1 MTRPFVAAVLA
12 GTVVIAG
19 HAQSQSVVVAGRV
32 VSAETGDPLPHAR
45 VIVYTDALPLP
56 SVFTDGQGRFA
67 SQPVPASG
75 RYRLS
80 VTKAGYALT
89 SVAGASLTSS
99 DLDVRMPRAAAISGR
114 VVDVLGE
121 PAAGVP
127 VSLYHDRPPAP
138 GSPPS
143 KRVTTDDFGEYR
155 FGGLAEG
162 TYFVNTTTQRQ
173 SETTGR
179 FEQTNTY
186 FPGVAAPADAQ
197 GITVKAGDERTA
209 VDFAGIDVQ
218 PNALTVGATNTVI
231 LVNGTP
237 TVPRPIAGSAV
248 IRGTVTRTDGLPLV
262 HATVTTT
269 VPQGFLLG
277 QNRVPGPKSVQ
288 TDENGNY
295 ELGDLP
301 AGTYRVVAGKLGYT
315 GAAYGNRADDPQTGT
330 PIQIAEGQIKTK
342 IDITLPRYSAMTG
355 HVLDEYGDPVENV
368 MVTASQIR
376 FSAGRRRLSN
386 VGLNRP
392 TDDLGRYRLYG
403 FQPGQYIVTA
413 TPGQVLPN
421 QPMSDLSGYAPTY
434 FPGTPTAAEAQF
446 VPVPRSQDVTG
457 LDFVLVPTP
466 TATISGRKLGSDGQ
480 PMGGSLTLMQSNR
493 SGAIVTPGTGARIED
508 DGRFEFPNVAPGDYV
523 IQADRGTAGPGVEGD
538 FVAQFVTVSG
548 TDVPGVLLQ
557 ATPGSTLSGRVVFD
571 GDGPSPSVRALRIVP
586 ERADLDRTPN
596 SIARGDVAQD
606 LTFRVSGLHG
616 PRRIGVEG
624 APPGWSLK
632 SVVAAGA
639 DVTDAPLPFGAPDQ
653 SLSDVQV
660 ILTNRVTEL
669 IGTVVNARGEPTREY
684 TLLVFP
690 EDRERWY
697 AGSRY
702 FRRASPEARGF
713 VDVRGLPPGEYFV
726 APVFGVSVLRDG
738 ADAWQDPEFL
748 ESIAQRAARA
758 TLTEGQ
764 KLSIS
769 ARVITP

>member
-1 MTRPFVAAVLA
+1 M
-12 GTVVIAG
+12 
-19 HAQSQSVVVAGRV
+19 
-32 VSAETGDPLPHAR
+32 
-45 VIVYTDALPLP
+45 
-56 SVFTDGQGRFA
+56 
-67 SQPVPASG
+67 
-75 RYRLS
+75 S

-89 SVAGASLTSS
+89 TIAGSALTSS
-99 DLDVRMPRAAAISGR
+99 DVDIRMARAAAISGR
-114 VVDVLGE
+114 VVDGFGE
-121 PAAGVP
+121 PAAGVQ
-127 VSLYHDRPPAP
+127 VALYRDRLPAP
-138 GSPPS
+138 GLPVIAPV
-143 KRVTTDDFGEYR
+143 KRAATDDLGEYR
-155 FGGLAEG
+155 FGGLTEG
-162 TYFVNTTTQRQ
+162 TYFVNTMTQRP

-179 FEQTNTY
+179 FEQTITY
-186 FPGVAAPADAQ
+186 FPNASTIADAQ
-197 GITVKAGDERTA
+197 GVTLKPGDERTG
-209 VDFAGIDVQ
+209 VDFAGIDSQ
-218 PNALTVGATNTVI
+218 PNGFVVGPVI
-231 LVNGTP
+231 NINGTP
-237 TVPRPIAGSAV
+237 TGPKPIIGDAV
-248 IRGTVTRTDGLPLV
+248 IRGTVTRTDGLPLA

-269 VPQGFLLG
+269 VPQTLL
-277 QNRVPGPKSVQ
+277 QNRISGPKSVQ

-301 AGTYRVVAGKLGYT
+301 GGSYRVTATKLGYT
-315 GAAYGNRADDPQTGT
+315 SAVYGQRPDDSQPGA
-330 PIQIAEGQIKTK
+330 PIQVADGQIKSK
-342 IDITLPRYSAMTG
+342 IDITLPRWSAMTG

-368 MVTASQIR
+368 EVTASQIR
-376 FSAGRRRLSN
+376 FSAGRRRLNSI
-386 VGLNRP
+386 GLSRP

-403 FQPGQYIVTA
+403 YQPGQFVITA
-413 TPGQVLPN
+413 APGQVFPN
-421 QPMSDLSGYAPTY
+421 QPVSDLSGYAPTY
-434 FPGTPTAAEAQF
+434 FPGTPSPAEAQL

-466 TATISGRKLGSDGQ
+466 TATISGKKLGSDGE
-480 PMGGSLTLMQSNR
+480 PMGGSLTLTQSNR

-523 IQADRGTAGPGVEGD
+523 IQADRGTAGPGLEGD

-548 TDVPGVLLQ
+548 TDLPGVLLQ
-557 ATPGSTLSGRVVFD
+557 AMPGSTLSGRVIFD
-571 GDGPSPSVRALRIVP
+571 GDGPSPAVRALRIVP

-596 SIARGDVAQD
+596 SIARGDVAPD
-606 LTFRVSGLHG
+606 LTFRVAGLHG

-624 APPGWSLK
+624 SPSGWSLK
-632 SVVAAGA
+632 SVIAAGA

-660 ILTNRVTEL
+660 VLTNRVTEL
-669 IGTVVNARGEPTREY
+669 MGTVVSARGEPTREY

-702 FRRASPEARGF
+702 FRRASPEPQGY

-726 APVFGVSVLRDG
+726 APVFGMSVMREG